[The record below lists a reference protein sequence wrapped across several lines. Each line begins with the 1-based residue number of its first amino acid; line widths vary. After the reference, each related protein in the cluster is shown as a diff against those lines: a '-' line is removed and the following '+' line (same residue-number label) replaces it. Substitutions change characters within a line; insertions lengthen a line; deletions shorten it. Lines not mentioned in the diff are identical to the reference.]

1 VYGLGDDLVALWCD
15 LKLDILAGVHSII

>member
-1 VYGLGDDLVALWCD
+1 MALWCD